1 MYNLVLLKYILFL
14 NFFKIFFKELIEMG
28 LRILETN

>member
-1 MYNLVLLKYILFL
+1 MYHLVLLKYILFL
-14 NFFKIFFKELIEMG
+14 IFFKELIEMG